1 LLPEPS
7 VDPATVSLMKRFTSS
22 LLLAYLWLRGDDSAA
37 RKQDLLWQKLAQNI
51 ETLDS
56 QFDGL
61 MGVAILDLT
70 DHRQWTYHAEE
81 VFPTAS
87 TIKVA
92 ILAELYHQEELSLE
106 GKPAHARLSDR
117 YTVRREDLVADS
129 AVLGNMTPGVSIL
142 TNRDLAG
149 AVVAVSDNSASNILA
164 TRLGMDNVNSLLDG
178 LGLTRTRL
186 RRQMMD
192 LAAAKQ
198 GRENVAT
205 PAELVALLRA
215 IYDNQIFRPA
225 LTKDFFELLT
235 TTKDSAIPRLIPEGV
250 KIANKPGA
258 LAGVR
263 CDAGVVF
270 VPNRPFAI
278 AVMTTYDRDERSAE
292 ETISH
297 VAQLAWRMFDVLSV
311 SSEYGRQITERNS
324 H

>member
-1 LLPEPS
+1 
-7 VDPATVSLMKRFTSS
+7 MKRFILF
-22 LLLAYLWLRGDDSAA
+22 LLLACSCLGGDDTAA
-37 RKQDLLWQKLAQNI
+37 RKQDMLWQKLARNI
-51 ETLDS
+51 EGLDS
-56 QFDGL
+56 QLDGV
-61 MGVAILDLT
+61 MGVAIVDLT
-70 DHRQWTYHAEE
+70 DHRQWAYHADD

-87 TIKVA
+87 TIKLA
-92 ILAELYHQEELSLE
+92 ILADLYRQGELSLE
-106 GKPAHARLSDR
+106 GKPARARLSDR

-129 AVLGNMTPGVSIL
+129 AVLGNMTPGVTIL

-164 TRLGMDNVNSLLDG
+164 SRLGIDDVNALLDS
-178 LGLTRTRL
+178 LGLKKTRL

-205 PAELVALLRA
+205 PAELVSLLRA

-225 LTKDFFELLT
+225 LTKDFFTLLAT
-235 TTKDSAIPRLIPEGV
+235 PKDSWIPRLIPEGV
-250 KIANKPGA
+250 KIANKPGS

-263 CDAGVVF
+263 CDAGIVF

-278 AVMTTYDRDERSAE
+278 AIMTTYDRDEHASE
-292 ETISH
+292 ETISR
-297 VAQLAWRMFDVLSV
+297 VAQLAWRMFDVMSV
-311 SSEYGRQITERNS
+311 SSSYGRQITERNS